1 MKGFHVEENEQV
13 IRFGRISLVGNS
25 NAAGVAMKPEKTIG
39 FRPRRMEQGASAME
53 FAFLAAL
60 IAAVIVVVVTTLGV
74 QTQAMFCTFVSNFG
88 GSC

>member
-1 MKGFHVEENEQV
+1 
-13 IRFGRISLVGNS
+13 
-25 NAAGVAMKPEKTIG
+25 
-39 FRPRRMEQGASAME
+39 ME